1 MYKESLFKCNLN
13 CAECNNKECEL
24 REKPNRQEQL
34 SIFDKTINNLKLNS
48 DDKVINSL
56 TSSISAFEDADE
68 KIDFIKRCLEKYIQD
83 LIEQNAEKVD
93 SYFLKL
99 HFEEFCEY
107 IAKKIL
113 ENSK

>member
-1 MYKESLFKCNLN
+1 MYERPLFKCDLN
-13 CAECNNKECEL
+13 CTECKKECEL

-34 SIFDKTINNLKLNS
+34 SIFDETINKLNLNS
-48 DDKVINSL
+48 DNEVINSL
-56 TSSISAFEDADE
+56 TDSMSAFEDVNE

-83 LIEQNAEKVD
+83 LIEQNTKKVD